1 MLYYQDMES
10 SATKKA
16 GSNMVGENVRRLRL
30 ERGLTQ
36 EELAQRVG
44 VYQSAI
50 GQVERG
56 ETNPLVSTLIQIARA
71 LDVEP
76 ADLLRSPEASSETVQ

>member
-16 GSNMVGENVRRLRL
+16 VSNMVGENVRRLRL